1 VDLLTANS
9 HQPLQKMDT
18 GGPLDQLQGAFS
30 AVDSLTALFDR
41 ITCTE
46 ALVSLVS
53 TCHALWD
60 GPFSRTQSTATEPA
74 KQIGREDVERRRR
87 HRLAVL
93 ASKVGGDPSQLLQAP
108 ADLDWSGC
116 NLNVNDVRALAG
128 LCVRPPPLNKQVQ
141 ATTLKLRRTSWGI
154 LIGTLVGRAETVDLR
169 NRGLSTL
176 ECTLISVLL
185 KFTRALTVTNL
196 LSNQLDAE
204 ATTMLAEVA
213 NQKGI
218 SLCGIRRDQ
227 TTADFRNKGLKLPDT
242 ILLASDLSQAVVTGR
257 LTALDLSFNELNDDG
272 VSAVCEAIQS
282 NKETKLTSLNMGAN
296 GIGPMGAKSV
306 AAMVAVTGGLTSI
319 DLSRNQLCGIWT
331 DDKGHPH
338 GTYTTEGITAIITA
352 IADALHVNGSL
363 TVTNLLGN
371 RLDAESAKM
380 LAEVAKQKGIS
391 LCGIPRDQTIADFS
405 KQNLKP
411 PDAILLASDLSQA
424 VVTGALTEVR

>member
-1 VDLLTANS
+1 
-9 HQPLQKMDT
+9 MDTGGST

-108 ADLDWSGC
+108 GDLDWSGC
-116 NLNVNDVRALAG
+116 NLDVNDVRALAG

-141 ATTLKLRRTSWGI
+141 ATTLKLRRTSRGI

-213 NQKGI
+213 KQKGI

-227 TTADFRNKGLKLPDT
+227 TTADFRNKGLKLSDT
-242 ILLASDLSQAVVTGR
+242 
-257 LTALDLSFNELNDDG
+257 
-272 VSAVCEAIQS
+272 
-282 NKETKLTSLNMGAN
+282 
-296 GIGPMGAKSV
+296 
-306 AAMVAVTGGLTSI
+306 
-319 DLSRNQLCGIWT
+319 
-331 DDKGHPH
+331 
-338 GTYTTEGITAIITA
+338 
-352 IADALHVNGSL
+352 
-363 TVTNLLGN
+363 
-371 RLDAESAKM
+371 
-380 LAEVAKQKGIS
+380 
-391 LCGIPRDQTIADFS
+391 
-405 KQNLKP
+405 
-411 PDAILLASDLSQA
+411 ILLASDLSQA

>member
-1 VDLLTANS
+1 
-9 HQPLQKMDT
+9 M
-18 GGPLDQLQGAFS
+18 
-30 AVDSLTALFDR
+30 
-41 ITCTE
+41 
-46 ALVSLVS
+46 SLVS

-108 ADLDWSGC
+108 GDLDWSGC
-116 NLNVNDVRALAG
+116 NLDVNDVRALAG

-141 ATTLKLRRTSWGI
+141 ATTLKLRRTSRGI

-213 NQKGI
+213 KQKGI

-227 TTADFRNKGLKLPDT
+227 TTANFSFKG
-242 ILLASDLSQAVVTGR
+242 
-257 LTALDLSFNELNDDG
+257 
-272 VSAVCEAIQS
+272 
-282 NKETKLTSLNMGAN
+282 
-296 GIGPMGAKSV
+296 
-306 AAMVAVTGGLTSI
+306 
-319 DLSRNQLCGIWT
+319 
-331 DDKGHPH
+331 
-338 GTYTTEGITAIITA
+338 
-352 IADALHVNGSL
+352 
-363 TVTNLLGN
+363 
-371 RLDAESAKM
+371 
-380 LAEVAKQKGIS
+380 
-391 LCGIPRDQTIADFS
+391 
-405 KQNLKP
+405 LKP
-411 PDAILLASDLSQA
+411 PDAILLASDLSHA
-424 VVTGALTEVR
+424 VVTGVLTALDLSFNDLKDEGVSAVCEAIKSNKETKLASLNVKKNGICSIGANAIAAMVAVTGGLTSLNLSYNQLCGFVGTYTAVGITAIADALRVNGGLIAFLLR